1 MKQLHPVYMS
11 ADFEITLPQPLDLVT
26 HSDNISV
33 GGFFAIVNG
42 RGIPF
47 DFDVT
52 SCDVE
57 KINDTQYKCHYE
69 SGEGGY
75 FKDPYISDCYTTEYL
90 QMGLEREDITADFL
104 ASASELREFYV
115 VCWDEQNHEIMPS
128 AVRIS
133 DITFLNG
140 TLQEFPVAQ
149 PVIDAFNAR

>member
-1 MKQLHPVYMS
+1 MKQLHPVHMS

-26 HSDNISV
+26 HPDNISV

-47 DFDVT
+47 DFDIT

-69 SGEGGY
+69 SGEDGY

-90 QMGLEREDITADFL
+90 QMGLDREDITADFL

-115 VCWDEQNHEIMPS
+115 VCWDEQNNEIMPS

>member
-26 HSDNISV
+26 HPDNISV

-57 KINDTQYKCHYE
+57 KINDTQYKCYYE

-115 VCWDEQNHEIMPS
+115 VCWDEQNNEIMPS

>member
-26 HSDNISV
+26 HPDNISV

-47 DFDVT
+47 DFDST

-69 SGEGGY
+69 SGEDDF

-90 QMGLEREDITADFL
+90 QMGLDREDITADFL

-115 VCWDEQNHEIMPS
+115 VCWDEQSNEIMPS
-128 AVRIS
+128 AGRIS

>member
-26 HSDNISV
+26 HPDNISV

-47 DFDVT
+47 DFDST

-69 SGEGGY
+69 SGEDDF

-90 QMGLEREDITADFL
+90 QMGLAREDITADFL

-115 VCWDEQNHEIMPS
+115 VCWNEQNNEIMPS

>member
-33 GGFFAIVNG
+33 GEFFAIVNG

-115 VCWDEQNHEIMPS
+115 VCWDEQNNEIMPS

>member
-26 HSDNISV
+26 HPDNISV

-115 VCWDEQNHEIMPS
+115 VCWDEQNNEIMPS

-140 TLQEFPVAQ
+140 TLQAFSVAQ

>member
-1 MKQLHPVYMS
+1 MKQLHPVHMS

-26 HSDNISV
+26 HPTNISV

-47 DFDVT
+47 DFDIT
-52 SCDVE
+52 SCNVE

-69 SGEGGY
+69 SGEDGF

-90 QMGLEREDITADFL
+90 QMGLDREDITADFL

-115 VCWDEQNHEIMPS
+115 VCWDEQTNEITPS

-140 TLQEFPVAQ
+140 TLQAFPVAQ

>member
-1 MKQLHPVYMS
+1 MKQLHPVHMS
-11 ADFEITLPQPLDLVT
+11 TDFEITLPQPLDLVT
-26 HSDNISV
+26 HPDNISV

-47 DFDVT
+47 DFDIT

-69 SGEGGY
+69 SGEDGY

-90 QMGLEREDITADFL
+90 QMGLDREDITADFL

-115 VCWDEQNHEIMPS
+115 VCWDEQNNEIMPS

>member
-1 MKQLHPVYMS
+1 MKKLHPVHMS

-26 HSDNISV
+26 HPDNISV

-47 DFDVT
+47 DFDIT
-52 SCDVE
+52 SCGVE

-69 SGEGGY
+69 SGEDGF

-90 QMGLEREDITADFL
+90 QMGLDREDITADFL

-115 VCWDEQNHEIMPS
+115 VCWDEQNNEIMPS

>member
-1 MKQLHPVYMS
+1 MKQLHPVHMS

-26 HSDNISV
+26 HPDNISV

-47 DFDVT
+47 DFDIT

-69 SGEGGY
+69 SGEDGY

-90 QMGLEREDITADFL
+90 QMGLDREDITADFL

-115 VCWDEQNHEIMPS
+115 VCWDEQSNEIMPS
-128 AVRIS
+128 AVQIS

-140 TLQEFPVAQ
+140 TLQAFSVAQ

>member
-1 MKQLHPVYMS
+1 MKKLHPVHMS

-26 HSDNISV
+26 HPDNISV

-47 DFDVT
+47 DFDIT
-52 SCDVE
+52 SCGVE

-69 SGEGGY
+69 SGEDGY

-90 QMGLEREDITADFL
+90 QMGLDREDITADFL

-115 VCWDEQNHEIMPS
+115 VCWDEQSNEIMPS
-128 AVRIS
+128 G
-133 DITFLNG
+133 G
-140 TLQEFPVAQ
+140 TDF
-149 PVIDAFNAR
+149 

>member
-26 HSDNISV
+26 HPDNISV

-52 SCDVE
+52 SCNVE

-115 VCWDEQNHEIMPS
+115 VCWDEQNNEIMPS

>member
-115 VCWDEQNHEIMPS
+115 VCWDEQNNEIMPS

>member
-1 MKQLHPVYMS
+1 MKQLHPVHMS
-11 ADFEITLPQPLDLVT
+11 ADFEITLPQPLNLVT
-26 HSDNISV
+26 HPDNISV

-47 DFDVT
+47 DFDIT

-69 SGEGGY
+69 SGEDGY

-90 QMGLEREDITADFL
+90 QMGLDREDITADFL

-115 VCWDEQNHEIMPS
+115 VCWDEQNNEIMPS

>member
-1 MKQLHPVYMS
+1 MKQLHPVHMS

-26 HSDNISV
+26 HPDNISV

-47 DFDVT
+47 DFDIT

-69 SGEGGY
+69 SGEAGY

-90 QMGLEREDITADFL
+90 QMGLDREDITADFL

-115 VCWDEQNHEIMPS
+115 VCWDEQNNEIMPS

>member
-11 ADFEITLPQPLDLVT
+11 ADFEITLPQSLDLVT

-115 VCWDEQNHEIMPS
+115 VCWDEQNNEIMPS

>member
-1 MKQLHPVYMS
+1 MKQLHPVHMS

-26 HSDNISV
+26 HPDNISV

-47 DFDVT
+47 DFDIT

-115 VCWDEQNHEIMPS
+115 VCWDEQNNEIMPS

-140 TLQEFPVAQ
+140 TLQAFSVAQ

>member
-1 MKQLHPVYMS
+1 MKQLHPVHMS

-26 HSDNISV
+26 HPTNISV

-47 DFDVT
+47 DFDIT
-52 SCDVE
+52 ICNVE

-69 SGEGGY
+69 SGEDGF

-90 QMGLEREDITADFL
+90 QMGLDREDITADFL

-115 VCWDEQNHEIMPS
+115 VCWDEQTNEITPS

-140 TLQEFPVAQ
+140 TLQAFPVAQ

>member
-26 HSDNISV
+26 HPDNISV

-47 DFDVT
+47 DFDST

-69 SGEGGY
+69 SGEDDF

-90 QMGLEREDITADFL
+90 QMGLDREDITADFL
-104 ASASELREFYV
+104 ASTSELREFYV
-115 VCWDEQNHEIMPS
+115 VCRDEQSNEIMPS

-140 TLQEFPVAQ
+140 TLQAFSVAQ

>member
-26 HSDNISV
+26 HPDNISV

-47 DFDVT
+47 DFDST

-69 SGEGGY
+69 SGEDDF

-90 QMGLEREDITADFL
+90 QIGLDREDITADFL

-115 VCWDEQNHEIMPS
+115 VCWDEQSNEIMPS

>member
-11 ADFEITLPQPLDLVT
+11 ADFEITLPQSLDLVT
-26 HSDNISV
+26 HPDNISV

-47 DFDVT
+47 DFDST

-69 SGEGGY
+69 SGEDDF

-90 QMGLEREDITADFL
+90 QMGLDREDITADFL

-115 VCWDEQNHEIMPS
+115 VYWDEQSNEIMPS

-140 TLQEFPVAQ
+140 TLQEFSVAQ

>member
-26 HSDNISV
+26 HPDNISV

-47 DFDVT
+47 DFDST

-69 SGEGGY
+69 SGEDSF

-90 QMGLEREDITADFL
+90 QMGLDREDITADFL

-115 VCWDEQNHEIMPS
+115 VCWDAQSNEIMPS

>member
-1 MKQLHPVYMS
+1 MKQLHPVHMS

-26 HSDNISV
+26 HPDNISV

-47 DFDVT
+47 DFDIT
-52 SCDVE
+52 RCDVE

-69 SGEGGY
+69 SGEDGF
-75 FKDPYISDCYTTEYL
+75 FKDPYISDGYTTEYL
-90 QMGLEREDITADFL
+90 QMGLDREDITADFL

-115 VCWDEQNHEIMPS
+115 VCWDEQNNEIMPS

>member
-26 HSDNISV
+26 HPDNTSV

-115 VCWDEQNHEIMPS
+115 VCWDEQNNETMPS

>member
-1 MKQLHPVYMS
+1 MKQLHPVHMS

-26 HSDNISV
+26 HPDNISV

-47 DFDVT
+47 DFDIT

-69 SGEGGY
+69 SGEDGY

-90 QMGLEREDITADFL
+90 QMGLDREDITADFL

-115 VCWDEQNHEIMPS
+115 VCWDKQSNEIMPS

-140 TLQEFPVAQ
+140 TLQAFSVAQ